1 MKIIITENK
10 LDRVIGKWLTKNY
23 SEMDIYDHDNQPWVL
38 YVDKNGEII
47 FLYHYKDNELY
58 VSKDVMKFLIK
69 IFSIDD
75 DKQVKP
81 IIGNWFEEHNDLKSY
96 KVIPWDFSDASDW
109 KKVVRWE
116 TKKRLIN

>member
-10 LDRVIGKWLTKNY
+10 LDRVISKWLTKKY
-23 SEMDIYDHDNQPWVL
+23 SEMDIYDHDNQPWCL
-38 YVDKNGEII
+38 YLDKNGEII

-116 TKKRLIN
+116 TKKRLSN

>member
-10 LDRVIGKWLTKNY
+10 LDRVISKWLTKKY
-23 SEMDIYDHDNQPWVL
+23 SEMDIYDHDNQPWCL
-38 YVDKNGEII
+38 YLDKNGEII

-116 TKKRLIN
+116 TKKRLS